1 MLRFTVSEVGQP
13 PLPAVDLDEP
23 RVVIGSGAGAR
34 IRLPAA
40 VAREAHVEVTP
51 AGWRALAAVVVGGA
65 PHEVEAMGAI
75 VGGVVFELGAYR
87 VRVEPAPAGTAA
99 SPPQRTES
107 LARELV
113 RGLLGAGAAPTLQI
127 ARGPLAGA
135 ARELPPPEAVLV
147 IGRGDEAGWVI
158 LDEDLSRAH
167 AEVRRGWDGIAIRD
181 LGSKNGTRVDGA
193 RVGAAGVP
201 LHDGARIELGN
212 VQLVFSDP
220 AERHLRG
227 ASPGAAAADAGAPGA
242 SAVRAAPAARAGR
255 TADAGAAVPGRW
267 VTVTA
272 LAIAGAAVAGLI
284 WILAS

>member
-1 MLRFTVSEVGQP
+1 VLRVTVSEAGQP
-13 PLPAVDLDEP
+13 PLPAVDLEEP

-40 VAREAHVEVTP
+40 IAREAHLEVTP
-51 AGWRALAAVVVGGA
+51 DGWRALAEVVVDGA
-65 PHEVEAMGAI
+65 VRASGASGPI
-75 VGGVVFELGAYR
+75 AGGVVFELGAYR
-87 VRVEPAPAGTAA
+87 VRIEPAPPGTAA

-113 RGLLGAGAAPTLQI
+113 RGLLGAGAAPTLEI
-127 ARGPLAGA
+127 ERGPGSGA
-135 ARELPPPEAVLV
+135 VRALPPPEAALV

-167 AEVRRGWDGIAIRD
+167 AEVRRGWDGVAIRD

-193 RVGAAGVP
+193 RVGADGAP
-201 LHDGARIELGN
+201 LGDGARIELGK
-212 VQLVFSDP
+212 VALVFRDP

-227 ASPGAAAADAGAPGA
+227 ATEPPAAAPA
-242 SAVRAAPAARAGR
+242 RAAPAASGPAP
-255 TADAGAAVPGRW
+255 APGLSGPGPTPW
-267 VTVTA
+267 VRVVA
-272 LAIAGAAVAGLI
+272 LAIAATAIAGLI